1 MSPSKGH
8 RACRACPSDAIATT
22 FAVLEIL
29 FSVPFHLPRAHA
41 PTARPPERPMQH
53 PFISL
58 LPLPSPGGTAVG
70 CVVHIPIAQANP
82 LGIGGNKVPG
92 TLELLVSYLPF
103 VLVVVAA
110 WLLLYRPERER
121 MRRQQELLG
130 SLKKNDRVVTS
141 SGIYGTVAN
150 VERDADRVFLR
161 VDDSGNVKIA
171 VTLASIAKV
180 LDAST
185 EPSTTAP

>member
-1 MSPSKGH
+1 
-8 RACRACPSDAIATT
+8 
-22 FAVLEIL
+22 
-29 FSVPFHLPRAHA
+29 
-41 PTARPPERPMQH
+41 
-53 PFISL
+53 
-58 LPLPSPGGTAVG
+58 
-70 CVVHIPIAQANP
+70 
-82 LGIGGNKVPG
+82 
-92 TLELLVSYLPF
+92 
-103 VLVVVAA
+103 
-110 WLLLYRPERER
+110 

>member
-1 MSPSKGH
+1 
-8 RACRACPSDAIATT
+8 
-22 FAVLEIL
+22 
-29 FSVPFHLPRAHA
+29 
-41 PTARPPERPMQH
+41 MQH
-53 PFISL
+53 PPISL

-70 CVVHIPIAQANP
+70 CVVQIPIAQANP
-82 LGIGGNKVPG
+82 GGNKVPG